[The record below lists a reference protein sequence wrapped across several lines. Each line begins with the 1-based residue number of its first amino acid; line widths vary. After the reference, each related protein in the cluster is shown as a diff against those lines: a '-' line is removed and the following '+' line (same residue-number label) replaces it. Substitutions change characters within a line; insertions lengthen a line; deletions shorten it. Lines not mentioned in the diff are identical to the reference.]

1 MFSLKKISFLLL
13 AFPLVF
19 VACDND
25 DDHHHDDDN
34 EITINFISPQ
44 HDQVITMEE
53 AENLLIQLEVLATD
67 ENHDI
72 YIELHPENDASNKIL
87 DHHFHLHDPDFE
99 FSESVDLSGFP
110 SGTEFHLEVRAAL
123 DHDGDHHE
131 RGDIEFSI
139 E

>member
-1 MFSLKKISFLLL
+1 MLSLKNIGFLLL

-25 DDHHHDDDN
+25 DDHPHHDDN
-34 EITINFISPQ
+34 EITINFITPEN
-44 HDQVITMEE
+44 DQVISMEE
-53 AENLLIQLEVLATD
+53 ADSLLIKLEVLATD

-72 YIELHPENDASNKIL
+72 YIELHPENDVSNIIL
-87 DHHFHLHDPDFE
+87 DLHFHLHDPNFE
-99 FSESVDLSGFP
+99 FSEPVDLSDFP

-123 DHDGDHHE
+123 DHNGDHHE
-131 RGDIEFSI
+131 RADIEFSI